1 MAASGIGEWGQNR
14 EGGKEGRRVG
24 PVQALSRFSI
34 FDFQQPFFLS
44 LPVYLSG
51 VLDFWIRIV
60 QEIPQLYM
68 TTPNPSGAPATLV
81 LSRAD
86 AVRSRLIDTFSL
98 IEHLQGYSQA
108 VPRYNLREF
117 LDPSKMRKMMQ
128 GDHQHLVRFTI
139 KPGHDRILFSQR
151 QQCRLRVRCN
161 RWAPLSLWAGWVI
174 EKIVNTTDIK
184 MLPAMMALEV
194 GSWFILFVFIF
205 EILLMWLYSFFD
217 FWKNAWSVFDFF
229 VTVMSTLPEVVV
241 LIGVSGDSMW
251 LQLLRIF
258 RVLRSLKLFARFRQ
272 VRVIILALVRALKTM
287 TFVLAL
293 LLIFFYI
300 FALCGI
306 YFFEGYTR
314 SDRQDLTFQMFFTD
328 MPNSVVSVFILF
340 TLDHWYELLQDTWKV
355 TEVNKTFSSI
365 YVVLWLLLGAIIFR
379 NIIVAMMVTNFQA
392 IRNEINE
399 QATHMEVQQKAD
411 MFKRQII
418 KRRQQQSSEEDLDN
432 KYVGN
437 NKADPV
443 KTQTQATLPKSV
455 VQIPTPV
462 PTEGETL
469 PQKASV
475 NLENTGQVDWETHV
489 HQNLPGLMDTD
500 HGEEVVWPR
509 DSLFRYFELLEKL
522 QHNIEERKQLQEF
535 AVKALINLE
544 DH

>member
-1 MAASGIGEWGQNR
+1 M
-14 EGGKEGRRVG
+14 
-24 PVQALSRFSI
+24 
-34 FDFQQPFFLS
+34 
-44 LPVYLSG
+44 
-51 VLDFWIRIV
+51 
-60 QEIPQLYM
+60 
-68 TTPNPSGAPATLV
+68 PNPSGAPSTLV

-117 LDPSKMRKMMQ
+117 LDTSKMRKLMQ

-174 EKIVNTTDIK
+174 EKRPFINLIIFLIFLNTILLMVEIEIVNTTDVK

-314 SDRQDLTFQMFFTD
+314 SDRQDLTFQMFFMD

-340 TLDHWYELLQDTWKV
+340 TLDHWYALLQDTWKV
-355 TEVNKTFSSI
+355 AEVNKTFSSL

-418 KRRQQQSSEEDLDN
+418 KRRQQQFSEDDLYAKYGGSIRSENIQSS
-432 KYVGN
+432 
-437 NKADPV
+437 
-443 KTQTQATLPKSV
+443 LPKST
-455 VQIPTPV
+455 VQFPTTV
-462 PTEGETL
+462 TEGENL
-469 PQKASV
+469 PPKTSA